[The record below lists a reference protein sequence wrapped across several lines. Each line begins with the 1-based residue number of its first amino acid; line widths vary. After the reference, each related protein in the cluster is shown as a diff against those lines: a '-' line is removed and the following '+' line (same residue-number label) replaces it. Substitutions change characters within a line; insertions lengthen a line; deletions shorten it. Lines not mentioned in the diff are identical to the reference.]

1 MMTPLESITPL
12 NQISLHDPLAIR
24 EQIAAR
30 VARGEEIIQ
39 QATTADRDFSDAE
52 QAEFDKLVNEI
63 GSDARQTGLHGKLF
77 IAEEKERCQM
87 EIATERINKQHQ
99 AVGGGS
105 EFLDVATGLQVRALS
120 NSQRVSNA
128 DDISPG
134 RVVASMLLNEPGIM
148 NQNERDI
155 FAQQSGGSDTG
166 GGYLLPSPVSERF
179 VDLARSASVC
189 MRAGAQT
196 LAMDTSELSIARL
209 TSDASPEWREELVA
223 VTSSDVAFDKITL
236 RPKVV
241 AAIIPVSIE
250 LLEDAANAASII
262 ESSLQAQLGLKLDQ
276 AILSGAGASA
286 EPTGIRNHADV
297 NTITSVG
304 TPTSYSHLTSAIKSI
319 FEANYDRELRDMAW
333 ITNPRDGATYDGLA
347 DTTGQPLRPTPWA
360 ADLRRF
366 STTSISTT
374 EGGGGN
380 ESYMLVGDFRQCLVG
395 MRTSGINL
403 EVLREGAVTDSSGDS
418 WNATTQLLR
427 HVRAYMRVDVALLRP
442 TWFAVLSG
450 VTA

>member
-1 MMTPLESITPL
+1 MTQSF
-12 NQISLHDPLAIR
+12 NAISPVHEIPLHDVLAIR
-24 EQIAAR
+24 EQIAVR
-30 VARGEEIIQ
+30 TERGEDIVS
-39 QATTADRDFSDAE
+39 QADSEDRDLTDAE
-52 QAEFDKLVNEI
+52 NDEFQKLINEI
-63 GSDARQTGLHGKLF
+63 GSPAQNTGLHGKLF
-77 IAEEKERCQM
+77 IAEEKERGKM
-87 EIATERINKQHQ
+87 EIAAEKRASKRNTI
-99 AVGGGS
+99 GSGS
-105 EFLDVATGLQVRALS
+105 EFLDVSTGLPVRALS
-120 NSQRVSNA
+120 NSQRVSSA
-128 DDISPG
+128 DEISPG

-148 NQNERDI
+148 NNNEREV

-209 TSDASPEWREELVA
+209 TSDASPVWREELVA

-241 AAIIPVSIE
+241 AAIIPVSVE
-250 LLEDAANAASII
+250 LLEDAANAAAII

-276 AILSGAGASA
+276 AILSGTGASA

-297 NTITSVG
+297 NSITSVG

-319 FEANYDRELRDMAW
+319 FEANYDRELSEMAW
-333 ITNPRDGATYDGLA
+333 ISNPRDGATYDGLA

-360 ADLRRF
+360 ADLRRY

-403 EVLREGAVTDSSGDS
+403 EVLREGTVTDASGDS

-442 TWFAVLSG
+442 TWFTVLSG

>member
-1 MMTPLESITPL
+1 MKPRDFVTPVHEI
-12 NQISLHDPLAIR
+12 NVRNPLAIR

-30 VARGEEIIQ
+30 AERGEELINQADKDARDLTDEENTEVQ
-39 QATTADRDFSDAE
+39 Q
-52 QAEFDKLVNEI
+52 LIHEI
-63 GSDARQTGLHGKLF
+63 GSPSRQTGLHGKLF
-77 IAEEKERCQM
+77 IAEERERGQM
-87 EIATERINKQHQ
+87 EIATERMNKQRTPL
-99 AVGGGS
+99 GTGS
-105 EFLDVATGLQVRALS
+105 EFLDVTTGLPVRALA
-120 NSQRVSNA
+120 NSQRVSEA

-134 RVVASMLLNEPGIM
+134 RVVASLLLNEPGIL
-148 NQNERDI
+148 NGNEREI

-166 GGYLLPSPVSERF
+166 GGYLLPSPISERF

-189 MRAGAQT
+189 LRAGAQT
-196 LAMDTSELSIARL
+196 LAMETSELSIARL
-209 TSDASPEWREELVA
+209 TSDASPVWREELVA

-276 AILSGAGASA
+276 AILAGTGASA
-286 EPTGIRNHADV
+286 EPTGIRNHASV

-304 TPTSYSHLTSAIKSI
+304 TPTSYSQLTSAIKSI
-319 FEANYDRELRDMAW
+319 FESNYDRELRDIAW
-333 ITNPRDGATYDGLA
+333 VTNPRDGATYDALA

-360 ADLRRF
+360 SDLRRF

-374 EGGGGN
+374 EGGGSN
-380 ESYMLVGDFRQCLVG
+380 ESYMLIGDFRQCLVG
-395 MRTSGINL
+395 MRTTGVNI
-403 EVLREGAVTDSSGDS
+403 EVLREGTVSDSSGDE

-427 HVRAYMRVDVALLRP
+427 HVRAYMRLDVALLRP
-442 TWFAVLSG
+442 SWFTVLSG